1 MKQRTISGIVLL
13 LILIG
18 SLVINVKLFNIVV
31 LIVALIGFNE
41 FFNTKYNKKDYLVV
55 KILAIVNLILLLFNK
70 TLYNFDMGAIIALAI
85 ITLTIPIMFY
95 KDNKLYNI
103 VDALYVLGMVCFLGI
118 ALSNI
123 IYLSNDNLAKCI
135 FIFIIAFI
143 SDTYAYIGGSLIGKH
158 KFTELSPNKTIE
170 GVVIGVLMGTLIG
183 GMYYF
188 NIVSGLTLAQTLVL
202 CLVLTV
208 LSVMGD
214 LLFSSIKRHF
224 GEKDFSNLIPGHGGI
239 LDRFDSILYVSL
251 GLYIIMNIV
260 WR

>member
-18 SLVINVKLFNIVV
+18 SLVIDVKLFDIVV

-55 KILAIVNLILLLFNK
+55 KILAVVNLMVLLFNN
-70 TLYNFDMGAIIALAI
+70 TFYNFDIGAMVAFLLLSL
-85 ITLTIPIMFY
+85 TLPIMFY

-103 VDALYVLGMVCFLGI
+103 VDALYVVGMVLFLGL
-118 ALSNI
+118 AFGNI

-158 KFTELSPNKTIE
+158 KFTEISPNKTIE
-170 GVVIGVLMGTLIG
+170 GVIIGVLMGSLIG
-183 GMYYF
+183 GIYYF
-188 NIVSGLTLAQTLVL
+188 NIVSGLTLSQTLVL

-214 LLFSSIKRHF
+214 LLFSSIKRNF

-251 GLYIIMNIV
+251 GLYIIMSII
-260 WR
+260 

>member
-18 SLVINVKLFNIVV
+18 SLVIDVKLFDIVV

-55 KILAIVNLILLLFNK
+55 KILAVVNLMVLLFNN
-70 TLYNFDMGAIIALAI
+70 TFYNFDIGAMVAFLLLSL
-85 ITLTIPIMFY
+85 TLPIMFY

-103 VDALYVLGMVCFLGI
+103 VDALYVVGMVLFLGL
-118 ALSNI
+118 AFGNI

-158 KFTELSPNKTIE
+158 KFTEISPNKTIE
-170 GVVIGVLMGTLIG
+170 GVMIGVLMGSLIG
-183 GMYYF
+183 GTYYF
-188 NIVSGLTLAQTLVL
+188 NIVSGLTLSQTLVL

-214 LLFSSIKRHF
+214 LLFSSIKRNF

>member
-70 TLYNFDMGAIIALAI
+70 TLYNFDMGAI

-224 GEKDFSNLIPGHGGI
+224 GVKDFSNLIPGHGGI